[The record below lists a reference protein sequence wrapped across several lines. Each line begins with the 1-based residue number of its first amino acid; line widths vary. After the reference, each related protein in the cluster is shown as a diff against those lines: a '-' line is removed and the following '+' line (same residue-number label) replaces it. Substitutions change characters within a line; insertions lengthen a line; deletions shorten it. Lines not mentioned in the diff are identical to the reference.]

1 LHKLMMRIIAMSL
14 MVVWLPI
21 GTVLAMP
28 QIMTTAELQPGMV
41 GVARTVMKGS
51 DIVTFDVE
59 ILGVEANGKGA
70 HEQILA
76 KASGPIVDQT
86 GGVIHGMSGSPVYVD
101 GRLVGAVAR
110 GIAAETDP
118 HVFYITPIED
128 MLQIWNMPDAKKQGN
143 LKQVDLKADLT
154 QNAPVRGDADLKAK
168 PEKEAAAIKPNK
180 KDKKDKAGKKTFVSE
195 PVQAAPAISE
205 AKPAAGQKAA
215 YAVSSPLLVSGF
227 SDASL
232 NFLREG
238 LAPFSLVP
246 YEGAVV
252 GSSAAKIQRDA
263 TLEPG
268 NSVAAALVFGDF
280 TVGATGTVTAVD
292 GSRIVA
298 FGHPYTYRGNVNY
311 FMMDANVIGS
321 AGSLT
326 NGTKI
331 ATFGNVIGRINQD
344 RYSGIAGTL
353 GTFPSVVPIEVVVS
367 DAQTGKKVSY
377 SSSIAY
383 DEDLLPTISSAIAY
397 ASIDKTIDR
406 QGDGSAA
413 VDFEITTNAVGDG
426 KLKRSNMYYNAADV
440 GPLAVSE
447 LGQALNLICSN
458 DETESDVLGIKI
470 NIAIDETRQT
480 ASLIEAVPDK
490 TKVMPGDT
498 VHLKVKLKPYRR
510 AVETVDV
517 PYAVSKNQ
525 IAGPLNLELR
535 GGGLI
540 PVTQLLQQQGLVMG
554 AELEGRQPQS
564 EKIKGFL
571 AANKNNEIIIAPA
584 AMPLLTEKEQMQAL
598 QQVLEQPQPD
608 ANAKPVPE
616 QDISTHFATKYIID
630 NLTHVSLQVEKKK

>member
-1 LHKLMMRIIAMSL
+1 LHKLMMRIIAISL
-14 MVVWLPI
+14 LVACLPF

-41 GVARTVMKGS
+41 GVAKTVMKGS

-76 KASGPIVDQT
+76 KASGPIVDET

-128 MLQIWNMPDAKKQGN
+128 MLQIWNMPDTKNQRKLN
-143 LKQVDLKADLT
+143 QVDLKAPLAI
-154 QNAPVRGDADLKAK
+154 NVPVSADAKSK
-168 PEKEAAAIKPNK
+168 TEKEEKTVAAKS
-180 KDKKDKAGKKTFVSE
+180 DKKEKSGKKAFVSA
-195 PVQAAPAISE
+195 PVQAASAVSE
-205 AKPAAGQKAA
+205 AKPASGQKAA

-252 GSSAAKIQRDA
+252 GSSAAKVQRDA

-311 FMMDANVIGS
+311 FMMDADVIGS

-344 RYSGIAGTL
+344 RYSGISGIL
-353 GTFPSVVPIEVVVS
+353 GSFPSVVPIEVVVS
-367 DAQTGKKVSY
+367 DAQTGKKTSY
-377 SSSIAY
+377 SSRIAY

-413 VDFEITTNAVGDG
+413 VDFEITTNAVDGG

-447 LGQALNLICSN
+447 LGQALALVCSN

-510 AVETVDV
+510 AVETLDI
-517 PYAVSKNQ
+517 PYAVSKTQ
-525 IAGPLNLELR
+525 LTGPLNLELR

-554 AELEGRQPQS
+554 AELEGRVPQS

-584 AMPLLTEKEQMQAL
+584 ATPLLTEKDQMQAL
-598 QQVLEQPQPD
+598 QQVLEQPQPE
-608 ANAKPVPE
+608 ANGKSVAE
-616 QDISTHFATKYIID
+616 QDLLAHFPTKYIID

>member
-1 LHKLMMRIIAMSL
+1 MHKLMMRIIAISL
-14 MVVWLPI
+14 LVACLPF

-41 GVARTVMKGS
+41 GVAKTVMKGS

-76 KASGPIVDQT
+76 KASGPIVDET

-128 MLQIWNMPDAKKQGN
+128 MLQIWNMPDTKNQRKLN
-143 LKQVDLKADLT
+143 QVDLKAPLAI
-154 QNAPVRGDADLKAK
+154 NVPVSADAKSK
-168 PEKEAAAIKPNK
+168 TEKEEKTVAAKS
-180 KDKKDKAGKKTFVSE
+180 DKKEKSGKKAFVSA
-195 PVQAAPAISE
+195 PVQAASAVSE
-205 AKPAAGQKAA
+205 AKPASGQKAA

-252 GSSAAKIQRDA
+252 GSSAAKVQRDA

-311 FMMDANVIGS
+311 FMMDADVIGS

-344 RYSGIAGTL
+344 RYSGISGIL
-353 GTFPSVVPIEVVVS
+353 GSFPSVVPIEVVVS
-367 DAQTGKKVSY
+367 DAQTGKKTSY
-377 SSSIAY
+377 SSRIAY

-413 VDFEITTNAVGDG
+413 VDFEITTNAVDGG

-447 LGQALNLICSN
+447 LGQALALVCSN

-510 AVETVDV
+510 AVETLDI
-517 PYAVSKNQ
+517 PYAVSKTQ
-525 IAGPLNLELR
+525 LTGPLNLELR

-554 AELEGRQPQS
+554 AELEGRVPQS

-584 AMPLLTEKEQMQAL
+584 ATPLLTEKDQMQAL
-598 QQVLEQPQPD
+598 QQVLEQPQPE
-608 ANAKPVPE
+608 ANGKSVAE
-616 QDISTHFATKYIID
+616 QDLLAHFPTKYIID

>member
-1 LHKLMMRIIAMSL
+1 MHKLMMRIIAISL
-14 MVVWLPI
+14 LVVCLPF

-41 GVARTVMKGS
+41 GVAKTVMKGS

-76 KASGPIVDQT
+76 KASGPIVDAT

-118 HVFYITPIED
+118 HVFYITPIQD
-128 MLQIWNMPDAKKQGN
+128 MLQIWNMPDTKNQAKLNQI
-143 LKQVDLKADLT
+143 DLKAPLAA
-154 QNAPVRGDADLKAK
+154 NAAVAADAKAK
-168 PEKEAAAIKPNK
+168 PEKEEKTAVAVKTDK
-180 KDKKDKAGKKTFVSE
+180 KDKKAKKTFVSA
-195 PVQAAPAISE
+195 PVQAASAVSD
-205 AKPAAGQKAA
+205 AKPAAGPKAA
-215 YAVSSPLLVSGF
+215 YTVPSPLLVSGF
-227 SDASL
+227 SNASL
-232 NFLREG
+232 NFLRDG

-252 GSSAAKIQRDA
+252 GSSTAKVQRDA

-292 GSRIVA
+292 GSHIVA

-311 FMMDANVIGS
+311 FMMDADVIGS

-344 RYSGIAGTL
+344 RYSGISGIL

-367 DAQTGKKVSY
+367 DAQTGKKISY
-377 SSSIAY
+377 SSRIAY

-413 VDFEITTNAVGDG
+413 VDFEITTNAVDGG

-447 LGQALNLICSN
+447 LGQALALICSN

-510 AVETVDV
+510 AMETLDI
-517 PYAVSKNQ
+517 PYAVSKTQ
-525 IAGPLNLELR
+525 LAGPLNLELR

-554 AELEGRQPQS
+554 AELEGRVPQS

-584 AMPLLTEKEQMQAL
+584 ATPLLTEKEQMQAL
-598 QQVLEQPQPD
+598 QQVLEQPQPE
-608 ANAKPVPE
+608 ANGKPVAE
-616 QDISTHFATKYIID
+616 QDLSAHFATKYIID
-630 NLTHVSLQVEKKK
+630 NLTHISLQVEKKK